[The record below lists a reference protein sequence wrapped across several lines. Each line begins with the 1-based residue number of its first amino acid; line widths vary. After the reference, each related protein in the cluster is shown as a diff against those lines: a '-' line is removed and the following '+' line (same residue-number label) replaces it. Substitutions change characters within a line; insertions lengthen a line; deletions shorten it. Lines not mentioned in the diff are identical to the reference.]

1 MRIIDTS
8 YEDLRRS
15 RHYAGN
21 GSQSNDARIL
31 LAKLLKFLDGH
42 FELRGKRVELGQFEV
57 EFSFPEFVH
66 GSHASE
72 FQGVVF
78 VRFAFDVGPSPSIF
92 VGRADE
98 GFESEADRE
107 IIDPSGGS
115 AGFHDNKID
124 FVLFEDSG
132 EVIPIGC
139 GVEKRVFPSFGV
151 EKAAHGIE
159 PMPQRIGLFDKAG
172 TCDTY
177 ELRLDKKLKDLIG
190 LLIVDWGK
198 GERAWV
204 QYADRQ
210 DKSVLEIRLST
221 SEPPFPGHLNFIEPL
236 SRIGKLPN
244 GWIESLKST
253 RGIYVLTCP
262 RTKEQYIGS
271 ATGSDGF
278 HGRWLQYFINN
289 HGGNKG
295 LKSREPSDYQVS
307 ILEIAGSAQ
316 THDEILAM
324 EGRWQRKL
332 RSREMGLNRNIA
344 KKV

>member
-1 MRIIDTS
+1 MCITFNKILDTVDVAPEDVRLVRHKDQRSSPGRSPFELWRDDPTAFDSYQATQRIENRKKFASKYWAVFLADAFDDTMFVGLYS
-8 YEDLRRS
+8 
-15 RHYAGN
+15 
-21 GSQSNDARIL
+21 
-31 LAKLLKFLDGH
+31 AKYSGLLKKD
-42 FELRGKRVELGQFEV
+42 Q
-57 EFSFPEFVH
+57 
-66 GSHASE
+66 
-72 FQGVVF
+72 
-78 VRFAFDVGPSPSIF
+78 
-92 VGRADE
+92 
-98 GFESEADRE
+98 
-107 IIDPSGGS
+107 
-115 AGFHDNKID
+115 
-124 FVLFEDSG
+124 
-132 EVIPIGC
+132 
-139 GVEKRVFPSFGV
+139 
-151 EKAAHGIE
+151 

-172 TCDTY
+172 TCDRY

-190 LLIVDWGK
+190 LLIIDWGK

-210 DKSVLEIRLST
+210 DKAVLEIRLST
-221 SEPPFPGHLNFIEPL
+221 SEPPYPGHLNFIEPL
-236 SRIGKLPN
+236 SRIGKLPV
-244 GWIESLKST
+244 GWIESLKSS

-278 HGRWLQYFINN
+278 YGRWLQYFINN

-332 RSREMGLNRNIA
+332 QSREMGLNRNIA
-344 KKV
+344 RK